1 MERGQRARIHA
12 RTTVFAVVAAQVVTG
27 VALCGVFAVGGD
39 SRAAYSVLTGTLCG
53 ALPNF
58 YLALK
63 MFSIAHGAPPDRLL
77 RAIYIGETLKI
88 VFAVSMLAVTVVYL
102 DVSVPFVIGG
112 YLVTVMVQWF
122 ALLMPVSDG
131 PVRRGHGDG

>member
-1 MERGQRARIHA
+1 MDRGQRARIHA
-12 RTTVFAVVAAQVVTG
+12 RTTVFAVVAAQVVMG
-27 VALCGVFAVGGD
+27 AALSAVFAVEGD

-63 MFSIAHGAPPDRLL
+63 MFSLAHGSPPERLL
-77 RAIYIGETLKI
+77 RAIYVGETLKI
-88 VFAVSMLAVTVVYL
+88 VFAASMLTVSVMYL

-131 PVRRGHGDG
+131 PA